1 MALSVS
7 DAFWDISG
15 TQAARGSYVINLG
28 YELAACF
35 RVFTMSLE
43 NALEYIKDIPNVV
56 LFMVF
61 VVLFVVLN
69 LVLSLIRLFPTLH
82 DYYQPE

>member
-35 RVFTMSLE
+35 RVLTSTKRRTFHGFRRT
-43 NALEYIKDIPNVV
+43 
-56 LFMVF
+56 F
-61 VVLFVVLN
+61 
-69 LVLSLIRLFPTLH
+69 RRT
-82 DYYQPE
+82 QPGFRDH